1 LDLDLTLDNPSLA
14 YLERNLPFPG
24 SKCKEPTVHDRPSC
38 AAAENPGQIFEEMP
52 ASCRC
57 SLTTTPVKPLRV
69 CPKSGFRGALAG
81 LPVHDFADV
90 VVRSEAKQ
98 QIEKR
103 D

>member
-1 LDLDLTLDNPSLA
+1 MT
-14 YLERNLPFPG
+14 
-24 SKCKEPTVHDRPSC
+24 DRRVLQPQ
-38 AAAENPGQIFEEMP
+38 NPGQIFEEMP
-52 ASCRC
+52 ASCR

-69 CPKSGFRGALAG
+69 CPKSEFRGARAG

-90 VVRSEAKQ
+90 VLRREDKQ